1 MMLVVNLKKSR
12 TYLKKKQKLFLSLCP
27 TNRAKERSN
36 EELEYESA
44 KYPTEQRKHYISFL
58 KSGKNSST

>member
-1 MMLVVNLKKSR
+1 M
-12 TYLKKKQKLFLSLCP
+12 SLCP

-44 KYPTEQRKHYISFL
+44 KSPTEQRKHYISFQ
-58 KSGKNSST
+58 KEGKNSST

>member
-1 MMLVVNLKKSR
+1 MS
-12 TYLKKKQKLFLSLCP
+12 FCP

-44 KYPTEQRKHYISFL
+44 KSPTEQRKHYISFQ
-58 KSGKNSST
+58 KEGKNSST